1 MIRLFLKFIFDNL
14 FWFELA
20 SLIISG
26 ILLWLIIFIIVK
38 THFIGEKTRYFFDV
52 LGKNRISKRR
62 TVKIWKQILRRF
74 DTGDDSNLKLAI
86 IEADKVLDELL
97 KLSGYE
103 GETMGDRLKQITSA
117 NLSNISEIWQ
127 AHKIRN
133 RIVHEP
139 DFKLDRGEAWMCVEI
154 YKKAFQEFGLI
165 D

>member
-1 MIRLFLKFIFDNL
+1 MIRLFLKFVSNNL
-14 FWFELA
+14 FWFELT

-38 THFIGEKTRYFFDV
+38 THFIGGEARYFFDI
-52 LGKNRISKRR
+52 LGKNRLSKRR
-62 TVKIWKQILRRF
+62 TVKAWKQILKRF
-74 DTGDDSNLKLAI
+74 NTGDDSNLKLAI

-97 KLSGYE
+97 KISGYK
-103 GETMGDRLKQITSA
+103 GETMSDRLKQIVPA
-117 NLSNISEIWQ
+117 QLSNISEIWQ

-139 DFKLDRGEAWMCVEI
+139 DFKLARGEAWMCIEI